1 MPFRKT
7 ISLIILC
14 ALFSSKTLFGAT
26 SPEASFVWASAGV
39 ATSTGL
45 FESSKDRLSKGCKT
59 GVISLAGAFTT
70 LGLKNLAESHENF
83 YVKNSLNTAAFFVY
97 LCAQNRWNPFIKA
110 SWKGLLS
117 KHSGKEISFFMLNSL
132 APAAIAWTI
141 ETQKPP
147 ASTKKLPAAK
157 ILAEKDSIFPPEATD
172 SATPPIITPADPVTP
187 PPTPRATNPEIY
199 ANFAQTPG
207 SSPQAPKRAEN
218 LEIYKTPGREEDSAR
233 TSLGDLDV
241 SRDEADFVADENI
254 PEVPTLSPVA
264 PTPAHVLVSPQSPPR
279 ISRKLFSTEAGKQKA
294 LGLQAR
300 IDFINAAA
308 KISVAH
314 NALAHDPTAQRA
326 ASANRQ
332 RPPITRDEP
341 QRAASA
347 KHQRPPAVAVPED
360 LPRSQSVPTPERA
373 HAPEPIALTEQP
385 KGPLKAPKGNNP
397 KPPKP
402 PAAKAAN
409 PVKPRGTAGFGAST
423 AKRF

>member
-59 GVISLAGAFTT
+59 GAISLAGAFTT

-141 ETQKPP
+141 ETQKMCPP
-147 ASTKKLPAAK
+147 AEEKPKLPESK
-157 ILAEKDSIFPPEATD
+157 ILAEKDPISPPEPTD
-172 SATPPIITPADPVTP
+172 SATPPIITPAGSVTP

-199 ANFAQTPG
+199 ANFAQTPVR
-207 SSPQAPKRAEN
+207 SPQAPQRAET
-218 LEIYKTPGREEDSAR
+218 LEIYKTPGREDHPAR

-241 SRDEADFVADENI
+241 SRDEADLPMKTSQKSLPSA
-254 PEVPTLSPVA
+254 L
-264 PTPAHVLVSPQSPPR
+264 LPQH
-279 ISRKLFSTEAGKQKA
+279 LHMFW
-294 LGLQAR
+294 
-300 IDFINAAA
+300 
-308 KISVAH
+308 
-314 NALAHDPTAQRA
+314 
-326 ASANRQ
+326 
-332 RPPITRDEP
+332 
-341 QRAASA
+341 
-347 KHQRPPAVAVPED
+347 
-360 LPRSQSVPTPERA
+360 
-373 HAPEPIALTEQP
+373 
-385 KGPLKAPKGNNP
+385 
-397 KPPKP
+397 
-402 PAAKAAN
+402 
-409 PVKPRGTAGFGAST
+409 
-423 AKRF
+423 